1 MTPMTLQQ
9 ETLRE
14 TLQDENGQVTVIV
27 NLSFPTLH
35 KKKDKSALCKPFCDF
50 YRKAAEGFRAFAG
63 SELHRKAQ
71 SNPPGTPPCGA
82 VLRYRHKET
91 EDAFIIT
98 LSGSV
103 FDGFTAHPIREDVR
117 VWEKKTGL
125 LR

>member
-1 MTPMTLQQ
+1 MTLQQ

-14 TLQDENGQVTVIV
+14 TLQDENGAVTVIV
-27 NLSFPTLH
+27 NLSFPSLT
-35 KKKDKSALCKPFCDF
+35 KKDGKSSLCKPFCRF

-63 SELHRKAQ
+63 RELHQKAK

-82 VLRYRHKET
+82 VLRYGCEET
-91 EDAFIIT
+91 EDAFTVT

-103 FDGFTAHPIREDVR
+103 FDGFTAHPIKEDVR
-117 VWEKKTGL
+117 TWEKKTGL